1 LFAQGAAFH
10 RRIWKAN
17 LTATKS
23 GGSGHCRIIPF
34 DFARLF
40 MSSGQGRHDGRE
52 LLSRRSQ
59 MHTRD
64 GASLLNFASSLHSG
78 FRFGLSRHKFAT
90 GATRKR
96 ELQRLFRRQLRTIA
110 AQREQRLA
118 DTSCLPKR

>member
-10 RRIWKAN
+10 RRIWKAS
-17 LTATKS
+17 LTARKS
-23 GGSGHCRIIPF
+23 GESGHCRIIPF

-40 MSSGQGRHDGRE
+40 MSSGRGRQDGPE
-52 LLSRRSQ
+52 LLSRCSQ

-64 GASLLNFASSLHSG
+64 GASLLNFTPGLHSG

-90 GATRKR
+90 GVTGKPG
-96 ELQRLFRRQLRTIA
+96 LQRLLGRYQDDRRR
-110 AQREQRLA
+110 REPRLA